1 MKLNK
6 DFNHPLM
13 ANNIT
18 KKDNEQV
25 IRFLK
30 TNPKLT
36 NGDKVKEFEKKWSQ
50 WLGVKYSVF
59 VNSGSSAN
67 ILSLAYLRTIYPS
80 GGEIIVSSLNWVSN
94 VNSILYAGFTPIFV
108 DVNLNNLGAS
118 IDQIKKA
125 ISKKTVGIFITHILG
140 FSAYTDKFLVNLRY
154 KKKKI
159 FLIEDVCESH
169 GAQFQKKKLGTFGDL
184 SNFSF
189 YYAHHMTTIEGG
201 MVCTNNRKYYE
212 SIRIMRSHG
221 MLRESTDYKFK
232 ENISKKYSY
241 LNKDFIFL
249 YPGYNFRS
257 TEINAV
263 YGLNQ
268 LKRLDKNNKKRVD
281 NFKFFIKNLD
291 KKKYFTD
298 FYLKGSCNYAFVI
311 IFNKNCRNL
320 IFRKRFEIT
329 LKKYRI
335 EFRRGTSGGGNQTI
349 QPYLWYFNKKI
360 KKNFKLNNIKI
371 IHNYGYYLGNYPDL
385 TKDKINN
392 IVKILNSI
400 NEN

>member
-18 KKDNEQV
+18 KQDNEQV
-25 IRFLK
+25 IKFLK

-67 ILSLAYLRTIYPS
+67 ILSLAYLRTIYPL

-140 FSAYTDKFLVNLRY
+140 FSAYTDKFLINLRY

-169 GAQFQKKKLGTFGDL
+169 GAQFQKKNWEHLEICQIFH
-184 SNFSF
+184 F
-189 YYAHHMTTIEGG
+189 
-201 MVCTNNRKYYE
+201 
-212 SIRIMRSHG
+212 IMR
-221 MLRESTDYKFK
+221 
-232 ENISKKYSY
+232 
-241 LNKDFIFL
+241 
-249 YPGYNFRS
+249 
-257 TEINAV
+257 
-263 YGLNQ
+263 
-268 LKRLDKNNKKRVD
+268 
-281 NFKFFIKNLD
+281 
-291 KKKYFTD
+291 
-298 FYLKGSCNYAFVI
+298 I
-311 IFNKNCRNL
+311 I
-320 IFRKRFEIT
+320 
-329 LKKYRI
+329 
-335 EFRRGTSGGGNQTI
+335 
-349 QPYLWYFNKKI
+349 
-360 KKNFKLNNIKI
+360 
-371 IHNYGYYLGNYPDL
+371 
-385 TKDKINN
+385 
-392 IVKILNSI
+392 
-400 NEN
+400 